1 MARACSS
8 SASST
13 AFSLESLKVR
23 PVRREVIRDGISI
36 VQRRDGFSGC
46 VGIGSFAGW
55 APPSCRYAPA
65 GPARRLGMGGLDRR
79 RGAYDI
85 SQPSPPRALVCA
97 RGGRRRQYP
106 RERRGS
112 SSWRACARQ
121 GLPGVRLSNRGVVTS
136 GDGADRVGASGV
148 DGAKSRRRRQAMRN
162 RSSDARQ
169 QPCDGRNDVRH
180 DFPDLLDDCRLHR
193 AARPRSRRCLHGYM
207 SKQRASA
214 RIAARGEA
222 KRAPC
227 AAVQRFG
234 GGDVSAVKRAA
245 VGPAGGA
252 PGVARNGRNDGGSV
266 SAARYRFGARN
277 WPAVS
282 GIVSALN
289 LRANGG
295 IVTTP
300 RLSRHWRH
308 PPPPSRSSRAA
319 ARRVAAGRALPI
331 RTCPRADADPVEAGN
346 RFAQCRSGG
355 A

>member
-1 MARACSS
+1 MGFLVVS
-8 SASST
+8 
-13 AFSLESLKVR
+13 ESGRLLGGRLLRVGMRR
-23 PVRREVIRDGISI
+23 PD
-36 VQRRDGFSGC
+36 
-46 VGIGSFAGW
+46 
-55 APPSCRYAPA
+55 
-65 GPARRLGMGGLDRR
+65 R
-79 RGAYDI
+79 RGAWGWVAWI
-85 SQPSPPRALVCA
+85 GAAGRTTSRSRRPPRALVCA
-97 RGGRRRQYP
+97 RGGRRLQYP

-207 SKQRASA
+207 GKQRASA

-319 ARRVAAGRALPI
+319 ARRRRPRFPSELARAQMRIL
-331 RTCPRADADPVEAGN
+331 
-346 RFAQCRSGG
+346 
-355 A
+355 